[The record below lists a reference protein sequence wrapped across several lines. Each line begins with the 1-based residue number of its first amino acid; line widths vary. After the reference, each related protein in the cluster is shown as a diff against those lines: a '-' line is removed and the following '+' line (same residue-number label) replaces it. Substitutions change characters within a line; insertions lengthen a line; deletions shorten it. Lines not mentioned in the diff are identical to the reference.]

1 MTIQLEQV
9 NRLALLKTIEAM
21 GGAQA
26 VQQAQVIYRA
36 IDTAMTEGY
45 TLGLTEGQSNTKAA
59 YDAGYS
65 EGVKDARLDPAKAD
79 EALRKIDGT
88 TAEAVKDAETLD
100 GFYEGDSGDE
110 TKAQ

>member
-1 MTIQLEQV
+1 MIQLEQV
-9 NRLALLKTIEAM
+9 NRIALLKTIEVM

-36 IDTAMTEGY
+36 IDVAMTEGHA
-45 TLGLTEGQSNTKAA
+45 LGLAAGQSNTKAA

-88 TAEAVKDAETLD
+88 TEEAVEDAKTLD
-100 GFYEGDSGDE
+100 GAFPVEE
-110 TKAQ
+110 